1 MVEGRIGVN
10 KRRYG
15 LDLIYARLEQ
25 TGEVEA
31 AMNILCMNMAFALKI
46 FLFSFSRRYFSLF
59 LAVLGRYGKLSRQL
73 YSQLYGQ
80 DCRQMV
86 MV

>member
-1 MVEGRIGVN
+1 VDREQAYQDSCDRNIVEGKIGIN

-31 AMNILCMNMAFALKI
+31 AINVMCMNVAHAL
-46 FLFSFSRRYFSLF
+46 RLF
-59 LAVLGRYGKLSRQL
+59 LCLILRWLFGEFCKRKIVGRL
-73 YSQLYGQ
+73 
-80 DCRQMV
+80 
-86 MV
+86 